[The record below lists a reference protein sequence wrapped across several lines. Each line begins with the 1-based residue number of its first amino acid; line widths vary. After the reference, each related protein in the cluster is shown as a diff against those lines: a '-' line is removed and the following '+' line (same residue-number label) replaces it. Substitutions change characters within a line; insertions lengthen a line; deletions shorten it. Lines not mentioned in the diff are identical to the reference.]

1 MTEPETHDLKGRNRE
16 NVWAFTDR
24 RGDHRGRVPGGL
36 SEEIVKTMDE
46 YREEAAKDITKE
58 NAEQE
63 LENLKKEVESD
74 TGSE

>member
-1 MTEPETHDLKGRNRE
+1 MRT
-16 NVWAFTDR
+16 F
-24 RGDHRGRVPGGL
+24 GL
-36 SEEIVKTMDE
+36 SLIVAAIIAGAFLAGCQKSDETAKAEETIVKTMDE